1 MTTSEQKQNF
11 DRILEGVLGTYG
23 VTDLIAWAIRFFL
36 RNPYESLVIVNKEG
50 FFEYVDKGSE
60 KLFGLSAGGA
70 IGIKATELIE
80 TSMLPKVLESGSPMI
95 GRVFDVNGRRMIG
108 SAYPLIRDGELI
120 GAMGR
125 LIFRSLDEVDRINR
139 QVSLLEKEV
148 NSLRQREKHQ
158 HRALYTFENILGRSD
173 NIQECIQ
180 LARKAALTRADVL
193 ICGESGTGKELFAQ
207 SIHNYQNSDAPFVSV
222 NSPAIPFELAES
234 ELFGYKKGA
243 FSGALSD
250 GKPGKFELANEGT
263 LFLDEVSSLPLSIQA
278 KLLRVLEEREIQ
290 PLGDT
295 RTRKV
300 NFHLICATNVDLKK
314 LVEEGKF
321 RNDLYYRIAKITVQ
335 IDPLRKRKEDIPV
348 LAQHILTAINRRF
361 NTRFQSIS
369 PPALTCLMNHSWVGN
384 VRELINILEQ
394 ACLKTW
400 EGKEIVMESLPHEIA
415 ERPAEKESV
424 SMVTFKIGKS
434 ETERNLILQ
443 ALEKTSGNRRRAAFL
458 LNMPRSTFYKK
469 LNEYKL

>member
-1 MTTSEQKQNF
+1 MKPRDQDFIEILKTALGRYGETS
-11 DRILEGVLGTYG
+11 
-23 VTDLIAWAIRFFL
+23 LIAWAIRFFL
-36 RNPYESLVIVNKEG
+36 HNPYESLVIVNKDG
-50 FFEYVDKGSE
+50 MFEYMDKGSE
-60 KLFGLSAGGA
+60 KFFGLGEGGA
-70 IGIKATELIE
+70 KGIKARDLIE

-95 GRVFDVNGRRMIG
+95 GKVFDVNGQRKIG
-108 SAYPLIRDGELI
+108 SAYPLIRDGKLI

-125 LIFRSLDEVDRINR
+125 LIFHSLDEVDRINR

-148 NSLRQREKHQ
+148 KSLRQRERQH
-158 HRALYTFENILGRSD
+158 HRALYTFEKILGRSE
-173 NIQECIQ
+173 NIRECIT

-193 ICGESGTGKELFAQ
+193 ICGESGTGKELFAHA
-207 SIHNYQNSDAPFVSV
+207 IHNYQDPEAPFVSV

-243 FSGALSD
+243 FSGASSD
-250 GKPGKFELANEGT
+250 GKPGKFELANNGT
-263 LFLDEVSSLPLSIQA
+263 LFLDEISSLPLSIQA
-278 KLLRVLEEREIQ
+278 KLLRVLEQREIQ

-300 NFHLICATNVDLKK
+300 SFHLICATNVDLKK

-321 RNDLYYRIAKITVQ
+321 RNDLYYRIAKITIR
-335 IDPLRKRKEDIPV
+335 IDPLRKRKEDVPV
-348 LAQHILTAINRRF
+348 LARHILTAINRRF

-369 PPALTCLMNHSWVGN
+369 QPALAALMNHSWVGN
-384 VRELINILEQ
+384 VRELINCLEQ

-400 EGKEIVMESLPHEIA
+400 DGKEIVLESLPPEIKDK
-415 ERPAEKESV
+415 PAKEEADSIMSFKKGRSDTEK
-424 SMVTFKIGKS
+424 
-434 ETERNLILQ
+434 RLILQ
-443 ALEKTSGNRRRAAFL
+443 ALEETGGNRRKAASL